1 MDNSI
6 KNDIQNLIKR
16 LEKVSK
22 EKRIEIGNLNHFTQY
37 SRVKFTPAQLIDELR
52 ATRLTQSSNTKGVR
66 EFLLAVS
73 LGVNS

>member
-6 KNDIQNLIKR
+6 KNKIQNLIER
-16 LEKVSK
+16 LKVSEK
-22 EKRIEIGNLNHFTQY
+22 KRIEIGNLKHFTQY

-52 ATRLTQSSNTKGVR
+52 ATRLTQSSNTNGVR

-73 LGVNS
+73 LGVKG